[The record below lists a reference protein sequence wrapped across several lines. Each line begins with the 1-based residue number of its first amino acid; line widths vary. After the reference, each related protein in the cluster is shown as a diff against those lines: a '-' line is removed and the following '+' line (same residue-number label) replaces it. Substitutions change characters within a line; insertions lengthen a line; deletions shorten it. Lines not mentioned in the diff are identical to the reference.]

1 VRFISQIVTEVRKRE
16 QAIEKVPN
24 LWSFDEFVFLPG
36 VHDEPVLAD
45 LSGELFRIQPKR
57 VFVWIPEPDLG
68 PPIHRTVVWTPG
80 PLAFG
85 PPVYEIEIQLPEP
98 PEPPAP
104 VPTAPEEI
112 PALPAGPK
120 WHSHVRH
127 QYDKLKAVLLSN
139 NELWCLQCA
148 SSIPHVQLA
157 LDGGPKGKDV
167 LITKE
172 LYAKMDWLP
181 RWCELCLMD
190 IK

>member
-1 VRFISQIVTEVRKRE
+1 MRFVSQIVTEVKKRE
-16 QAIEKVPN
+16 QAIERVP
-24 LWSFDEFVFLPG
+24 LVWSFDEFVFTPLLSCGP
-36 VHDEPVLAD
+36 PIPD

-57 VFVWIPEPDLG
+57 LLVWVSEPDLG
-68 PPIHRTVVWTPG
+68 PPVHKTVVWTPE
-80 PLAFG
+80 PLSFG
-85 PPVYEIEIQLPEP
+85 PPVYEIEIPEP
-98 PEPPAP
+98 PPPPAP
-104 VPTAPEEI
+104 EIFGPEPL
-112 PALPAGPK
+112 PALPEGPK

-127 QYDKLKAVLLSN
+127 QYHRLKAVLLSN

-157 LDGGPKGKDV
+157 LEGGPKGKDT

-172 LYAKMDWLP
+172 LYAKMPWLS